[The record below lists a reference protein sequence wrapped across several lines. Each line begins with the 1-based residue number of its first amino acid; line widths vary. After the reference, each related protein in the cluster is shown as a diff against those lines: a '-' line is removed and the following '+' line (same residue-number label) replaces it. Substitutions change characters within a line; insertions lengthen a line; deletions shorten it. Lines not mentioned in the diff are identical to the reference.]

1 MTSIAAAVSHEVR
14 RTEVREL
21 PRPDPTSEA
30 GLLRVELCGVCGSD
44 WPYYLSYPKSK
55 GPLILGHEAVG
66 RIVQPGRSGL
76 ATGTRVVIEPNIP
89 CGTCEVCLRGLGHV
103 CPRKRSLGL
112 NAPGAFAERVAVP
125 GGFVHPVP
133 AEVAPRDAVGLE
145 PLAVAVRA
153 VRLGGAAAGD
163 PVAVVGCGNEGLLV
177 VQVAAAMGAR
187 VLAVDRRAEM
197 LRTAEQLG
205 ASRTLQVLPDETPAA
220 TGARL
225 AAEWAP
231 LVVFECAGVAS
242 AVEVALQAPAAGGR
256 VVLVGLAPRPVPL
269 LPLHFVRRGLSLVG
283 SLIYDHP
290 QDFLQAIELVRSGR
304 VQPRALAAHVYPL
317 EQAALALERVA
328 AGGTG
333 KTVLDIGGVLTPESD
348 RPAAATT
355 ARPAHRR

>member
-1 MTSIAAAVSHEVR
+1 VQAALLEAPRQLVVGE
-14 RTEVREL
+14 TAE
-21 PRPDPTSEA
+21 PRPADDEVVVGVELA
-30 GLLRVELCGVCGSD
+30 GLCGSD
-44 WPYYLSYPKSK
+44 VALFAGSRPASY
-55 GPLILGHEAVG
+55 PLILGHEAVG

-76 ATGTRVVIEPNIP
+76 AAGTRVVIEPNIP
-89 CGTCEVCLRGLGHV
+89 CGTCDVCQRGHGHV

-125 GGFVHPVP
+125 AGFVHLVP

-187 VLAVDRRAEM
+187 VLAVDRRAEV

-205 ASRTLQVLPDETPAA
+205 ASRTLQVVPDEPPAA

-231 LVVFECAGVAS
+231 LVVFECAGAAP

-290 QDFLQAIELVRSGR
+290 QDFVQAIELVRSGR
-304 VQPRALAAHVYPL
+304 VRPRALAAHVYPL
-317 EQAALALERVA
+317 GQAALALERVA

-333 KTVLDIGGVLTPESD
+333 KTLLDIAGVLPPDSD

-355 ARPAHRR
+355 ARPAHLR